1 VRKLFSFN
9 MMSLDGFFEGPN
21 QSIDWHRVDE
31 EFNDFAVEQL
41 AAIDTILFGRI
52 TYLGMLSWWPTPMAI
67 ETDPIVAGKMNN
79 IRKVVISTT
88 LDNAE
93 WNNTRLIKDNVAEE
107 VTRLKQQPGGDLA
120 LFGSGKLM
128 ASLMQLDLIDEHRV
142 MLNPVLL
149 GTGTRL
155 FQTPGEQELRLVQ
168 SRPFKNGNVLLTYQP
183 AR

>member
-1 VRKLFSFN
+1 
-9 MMSLDGFFEGPN
+9 
-21 QSIDWHRVDE
+21 
-31 EFNDFAVEQL
+31 
-41 AAIDTILFGRI
+41 
-52 TYLGMLSWWPTPMAI
+52 
-67 ETDPIVAGKMNN
+67 MNN

-88 LDNAE
+88 LDKAE

-155 FQTPGEQELRLVQ
+155 FQTPVEQELRLVQ

-183 AR
+183 VR